1 MPAMYNYYHCHY
13 HQDRSPVVQCTRCG
27 NFLCEECAS
36 KIVPNEKGEILCPD
50 CQKAMAPEVKKEK
63 KTDSRVGQLEEQKSE
78 LISRAILCFI
88 GLLTGATMYLF
99 GGTQEF
105 KIFGAII
112 WALGGISTA
121 WAFLEKTRSDPVVDA
136 VYSVK
141 YPGTGILSTLL
152 RLTAAAVIALLAA
165 PILFIINLAKIAG
178 INRDIKELEAE

>member
-1 MPAMYNYYHCHY
+1 MYNYYHCHY

-50 CQKAMAPEVKKEK
+50 CQKAMAPEPKKGK

-88 GLLTGATMYLF
+88 GLLTGAAMYFF
-99 GGTQEF
+99 GGNQEF

-112 WALGGISTA
+112 WGLGGIPTA
-121 WAFLEKTRSDPVVDA
+121 WNFLKTATNPAADTIIVTHSPTDGCLTIILRFLLAAIVAVV
-136 VYSVK
+136 
-141 YPGTGILSTLL
+141 
-152 RLTAAAVIALLAA
+152 AA
-165 PILFIINLAKIAG
+165 PILFIISLAKIAG
-178 INRDIKELEAE
+178 INREIKELEAE